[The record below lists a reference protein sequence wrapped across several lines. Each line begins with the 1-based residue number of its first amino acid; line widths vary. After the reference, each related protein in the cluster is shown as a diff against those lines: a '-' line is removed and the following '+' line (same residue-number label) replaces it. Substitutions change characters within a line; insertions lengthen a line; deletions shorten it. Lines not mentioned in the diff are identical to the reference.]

1 MMYLD
6 SSLSKALADTRI
18 RELQREAA
26 QNSGLWNRG
35 RQSAQSFRKILL
47 PSWVGIH
54 AHDS

>member
-1 MMYLD
+1 MYLD

-26 QNSGLWNRG
+26 QNSGLWSRG